1 MEASQISIRI
11 GNCLYQRFFPLYK
24 LLYPAFKKQQD
35 AAEIALIR
43 RLVRPRSHVLDIGA
57 NIGFYTSLLSDLIGA
72 DGHVHAFEPDATNF
86 KHLSAMAG
94 DRSNVTLVPKAVSD
108 RSGKLLV
115 YTSPKLNV
123 DHRTYE
129 FENYKQAIAVDGVSI
144 DDYLGGGRS
153 RIDFIKMDI
162 QGYELKALRGME
174 KTIGANPAMV
184 ILSEFWPYGFQQCG
198 TSASVVY
205 DYVRSLD
212 LQIWLIERGR
222 LRPVSRKTVREL
234 AEVETVYY
242 NVVLSKQPIVNAQK
256 VEVQV

>member
-1 MEASQISIRI
+1 MEDNPISIKI

-24 LLYPAFKKQQD
+24 LLYPAFKKRQD
-35 AAEIALIR
+35 AAEIGWIR
-43 RLVRPRSHVLDIGA
+43 RLVRPRNNVLDIGA
-57 NIGFYTSLLSDLIGA
+57 NIGFYTSLLSDLIGVG
-72 DGHVHAFEPDATNF
+72 GHVHAFEPDATNF
-86 KHLSAMAG
+86 KHLAATAG
-94 DRSNVTLVPKAVSD
+94 HRNNVTLVPKAVSD
-108 RSGKLLV
+108 RSGKLLI

-144 DDYLGGGRS
+144 DDYLGGGRC

-174 KTIGANPAMV
+174 KTIAANPAMV

-205 DYVRSLD
+205 DYIRSLD
-212 LQIWLIERGR
+212 LRVWLIDRSQ

-242 NVVLSKQPIVNAQK
+242 NVVLTKQTIPLTANSI
-256 VEVQV
+256 